1 MLKMKNLNVMDQKKK
16 KFRLPRKTKK
26 KLKKDFFTYPKS
38 ERDTYLIAWPYKY
51 EEDYIAYKKG
61 LLRGLKEESKKR
73 LKDERK
79 RNNLW
84 SL

>member
-1 MLKMKNLNVMDQKKK
+1 MKNLNVMDQKKK

-38 ERDTYLIAWPYKY
+38 ERNTYLVAWPYKY
-51 EEDYIAYKKG
+51 KEDYIAYKKG
-61 LLRGLKEESKKR
+61 ILRSLKEESKKR

-79 RNNLW
+79 RDNLR
-84 SL
+84 SV

>member
-1 MLKMKNLNVMDQKKK
+1 MIKNLNVMDQKKK

-38 ERDTYLIAWPYKY
+38 ERNTYLLAWPYKY
-51 EEDYIAYKKG
+51 EEDYMAYKKG

-79 RNNLW
+79 RDNLR
-84 SL
+84 SV

>member
-1 MLKMKNLNVMDQKKK
+1 MK

-38 ERDTYLIAWPYKY
+38 EKNTYLVAWPYKD

-79 RNNLW
+79 RDNLR
-84 SL
+84 SM

>member
-1 MLKMKNLNVMDQKKK
+1 MVQEKK
-16 KFRLPRKTKK
+16 KFRLPRKIKK

-38 ERDTYLIAWPYKY
+38 EKDTYLVAWPYKY

-61 LLRGLKEESKKR
+61 LLRSLKEESKKYR
-73 LKDERK
+73 DERK
-79 RNNLW
+79 RDNLR

>member
-38 ERDTYLIAWPYKY
+38 ERNTYLLAWPYKY
-51 EEDYIAYKKG
+51 EEDYMAYKKG

-79 RNNLW
+79 RDNLR

>member
-1 MLKMKNLNVMDQKKK
+1 MGQEKK
-16 KFRLPRKTKK
+16 KFRLPRKIKK
-26 KLKKDFFTYPKS
+26 KLKKDFFTYQKS
-38 ERDTYLIAWPYKY
+38 ERDTYLVAWPYKY

-79 RNNLW
+79 RDNLR
-84 SL
+84 SV

>member
-1 MLKMKNLNVMDQKKK
+1 MK

-38 ERDTYLIAWPYKY
+38 EKDIYLVAWPYKD

-79 RNNLW
+79 RDNLR

>member
-1 MLKMKNLNVMDQKKK
+1 MK

-26 KLKKDFFTYPKS
+26 KLKQDLFTYPKS
-38 ERDTYLIAWPYKY
+38 ERDTYLVAWPYKY

-79 RNNLW
+79 GDDLR